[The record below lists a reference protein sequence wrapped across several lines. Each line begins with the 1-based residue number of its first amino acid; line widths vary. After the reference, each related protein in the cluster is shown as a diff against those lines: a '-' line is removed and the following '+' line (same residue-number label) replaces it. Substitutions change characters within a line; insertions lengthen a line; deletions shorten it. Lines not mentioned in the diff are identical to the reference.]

1 MPSAAASFSSSPI
14 SPARL
19 ATMCGLGLVATIG
32 HFVLCAALAWYFGR
46 AVDVELPEWLR
57 TLDELLVHCFSI
69 GLEFAALLVWWAI
82 VGLTAWGMF
91 RAVEQT
97 ATILFGPTGK
107 AATSATWKLLWPTI
121 GLSVFSLLLLPAWAP
136 RHPESET
143 GLEAATRSTADEF
156 GYYTVLQLHCLLGLT
171 LMLLVLGLVAHQ
183 FDKRWN
189 ATAWGF
195 VVGLTLG
202 LGVAGAFCAGL
213 YPLLDRLFAQ
223 TGFVATATVYLTLV
237 AAVTAGPKL
246 LSAARSSSRGS
257 VGR

>member
-1 MPSAAASFSSSPI
+1 MNAAASSASSSIP
-14 SPARL
+14 PARL
-19 ATMCGLGLVATIG
+19 ATTCGIGLVATIG
-32 HFVLCAALAWYFGR
+32 HFVLCAALAWYFGQ

-57 TLDELLVHCFSI
+57 SFDELLAYSISI
-69 GLEFAALLVWWAI
+69 GAEFAVLLVWWAI
-82 VGLTAWGMF
+82 VALTAWGLF
-91 RAVEQT
+91 RAVEPL
-97 ATILFGPTGK
+97 ATMLFGPNGK

-121 GLSVFSLLLLPAWAP
+121 GLSVFSLFLLPAWTP

-143 GLEAATRSTADEF
+143 GLETAARSTADEF

-171 LMLLVLGLVAHQ
+171 LMLLVLGLVVHQ

-189 ATAWGF
+189 ATVWGF
-195 VVGLTLG
+195 FVGLTLG

-213 YPLLDRLFAQ
+213 FPLLDRLFAEV
-223 TGFVATATVYLTLV
+223 GFVATAAIYLTLV

-257 VGR
+257 LGQ